1 MLASR
6 DEQVVEGGELSDQ
19 DEEVSFC
26 SSIFNICF
34 VSFFLKAISTL
45 N

>member
-6 DEQVVEGGELSDQ
+6 DEQVVEGELSDQ
-19 DEEVSFC
+19 DEEVSF
-26 SSIFNICF
+26 
-34 VSFFLKAISTL
+34 SFFFKAISTL